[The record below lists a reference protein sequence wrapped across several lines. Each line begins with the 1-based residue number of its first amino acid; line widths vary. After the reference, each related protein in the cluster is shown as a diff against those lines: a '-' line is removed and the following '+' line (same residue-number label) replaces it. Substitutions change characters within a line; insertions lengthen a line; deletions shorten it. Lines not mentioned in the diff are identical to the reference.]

1 MLPGR
6 MPELPEVEVT
16 RRLCETYLVGR
27 IIASVQVQ
35 SDPIVFCDQ
44 DPQSLERALLGQ
56 RIVSCNRKGKYFWWS
71 FEQGALLLH
80 LGMTGAVHV
89 PRGPALTLS
98 HGIDFQQSQWPPR
111 FHKLCITLDNGQALA
126 FCDPRRF
133 GRVRLQSDPLAEAP
147 VSQLG
152 IDPINEDLSF
162 GEFETRLA
170 TRKGNIKGLLLNQS
184 FLAGLGN
191 WIADE
196 VLYQARL
203 DPRWTVPQ
211 LSETQRRELFEAI
224 QTVLRTAVR
233 VDADATRFPPDWIF
247 HHRWGKKANAV
258 DTSGESIEF
267 LTVAGRS
274 TAWVPS
280 RVSVS

>member
-1 MLPGR
+1 

-16 RRLCETYLVGR
+16 RKLCETHLVGR
-27 IIASVQVQ
+27 SIASIQVQ
-35 SDPIVFCDQ
+35 SDPIVFCGQ
-44 DPQSLERALLGQ
+44 DPRSLEQALMGK
-56 RIVSCNRKGKYFWWS
+56 RVISCDRKGKYFWWT

-80 LGMTGAVHV
+80 LGMTGAIHV

-111 FHKLCITLDNGQALA
+111 FHKLCLTLDNGQELA

-133 GRVRLQSDPLAEAP
+133 GRVRLQSDPLCEGP

-152 IDPINEDLSF
+152 VDPINEDLSLA
-162 GEFETRLA
+162 EFERRIAL
-170 TRKGNIKGLLLNQS
+170 RKGNIKGLLLNQR

-196 VLYQARL
+196 VLYQARI
-203 DPRWTVPQ
+203 DPRCTVPE
-211 LSETQRRELFEAI
+211 LDASQRNELYQAI
-224 QTVLRTAVR
+224 QRVLRTAVS
-233 VDADATRFPPDWIF
+233 VDADASRFPRDWIF
-247 HHRWGKKANAV
+247 HHRWGKKSGAMDANHEA
-258 DTSGESIEF
+258 IEF

-274 TAWVPS
+274 TAWVPT
-280 RVSVS
+280 RVRV